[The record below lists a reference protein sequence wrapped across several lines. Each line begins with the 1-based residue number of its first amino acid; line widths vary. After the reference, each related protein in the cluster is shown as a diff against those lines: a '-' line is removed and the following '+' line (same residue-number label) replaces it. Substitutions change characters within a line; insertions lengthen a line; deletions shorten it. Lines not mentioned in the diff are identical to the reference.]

1 MPTFAV
7 GAGHGSFG
15 VTPGKRSPDGEYE
28 WDFNNL
34 NVIGFIEEINKYENV
49 KVVRV
54 DDPTG
59 RTDVPLSTR
68 VAKADGAKADLWIE
82 FHHNAANS
90 KSKWGNH
97 GGTETF
103 YWEGSAKSKK
113 YAQAIHNALL
123 RVYKL
128 RDRGI
133 KRGNHLYIIK
143 NSKTTTIL
151 TEGGFMD
158 SLIDIK
164 VLRNRET
171 LIEAGRE
178 VAREVAKLFN
188 LKKKSSSSSS
198 TKKTTTNPKES
209 SSSTGTYTVKKGDTL
224 WGIAQKYGTTVSAL
238 KSANNLK
245 SDLIKVG
252 QKLTIPKKTSGG
264 SKNSSTTTA
273 GSIGVGS
280 KVKIKSSASKYA
292 TGQSIPSW
300 VKGNTYTVSQVKS
313 DRVLLKEITSWVF
326 RKDISVVS
334 GGGTATKKNT
344 TPSFKVGSK
353 VKIKSSAQRY
363 TTGQQIPSWVKGK
376 TYTIYQT
383 KSDRVLLKEIMSW
396 VYKKDLE

>member
-7 GAGHGSFG
+7 GAGHGGFG

-34 NVIGFIEEINKYENV
+34 NVIGFIEEINKYDNV

-59 RTDVPLSTR
+59 KTDVPLSTR
-68 VAKADGAKADLWIE
+68 VARADGAKADLWIE
-82 FHHNAANS
+82 FHHNAH
-90 KSKWGNH
+90 KSKWDNH

-113 YAQAIHNALL
+113 YAQAIHSALL

-133 KRGNHLYIIK
+133 KKGNHLYILK
-143 NSKTTTIL
+143 NSKTTAIL

-198 TKKTTTNPKES
+198 AKKTTTTPKKS

-252 QKLTIPKKTSGG
+252 QKLTVPKKTSGG

-273 GSIGVGS
+273 GSFGVGS

-292 TGQSIPSW
+292 TGQNIPSW

-313 DRVLLKEITSWVF
+313 DRVLLKEIASWVF

-363 TTGQQIPSWVKGK
+363 TSGQKIPSWVKGK
-376 TYTIYQT
+376 SYTIYQT

-396 VYKKDLE
+396 VYKKDLQ